1 MYGHGNWNTSC
12 WLFDTTKEKWS
23 KLTQYVCTKY
33 GSHLSRLDQIFVLLI
48 LCYNLNLIIKDFLL
62 FLRLPSVRRHF
73 KCCIVNDKL
82 FVVAG
87 TGQYR
92 VVQYNMD
99 CYDLKKGRQDSGPK
113 IYDHLDKVA
122 HFPYCKEILKIMIS
136 FPGCIKKQAS
146 HIQSSFVTSGVGL
159 GPFWR

>member
-1 MYGHGNWNTSC
+1 MLPLVPLRHVGNEDGHSLEGYRIQVWKNKIILFGGEYMYGHGNWNTSC

-48 LCYNLNLIIKDFLL
+48 LYYNLNLIIKDFLL

-99 CYDLKKGRQDSGPK
+99 CYDLKKGKQDS
-113 IYDHLDKVA
+113 D
-122 HFPYCKEILKIMIS
+122 S
-136 FPGCIKKQAS
+136 
-146 HIQSSFVTSGVGL
+146 
-159 GPFWR
+159 